1 MFPMGKKDYKKELM
15 NRNLEKWKDEYL
27 KYAYDWFRYN
37 LVKNK
42 CEKALGKRIKI
53 HSLRHCVSK
62 DTEILTIN
70 GWKNYTSLNLEEEIH
85 KRLIDQNEAVNMVA
99 SALRRARTELRSTK
113 KPIVNLLF
121 LGPTGVGKTELAK
134 ALTEFMFNDEEALVR
149 LDMSEYM
156 EKHSVAKM
164 IGSPPGYV
172 GYEEGGQLTE
182 IVRRKPYAVILFDEI
197 EKAHPEVF
205 NILLQILDEGRLTDS
220 KGRKSI
226 LKIQLL
232 L

>member
-70 GWKNYTSLNLEEEIH
+70 GWKNYTSLNLEEEIFSYNLE
-85 KRLIDQNEAVNMVA
+85 KDCIEIDKIIKINKCY
-99 SALRRARTELRSTK
+99 R
-113 KPIVNLLF
+113 
-121 LGPTGVGKTELAK
+121 
-134 ALTEFMFNDEEALVR
+134 DC
-149 LDMSEYM
+149 
-156 EKHSVAKM
+156 
-164 IGSPPGYV
+164 
-172 GYEEGGQLTE
+172 
-182 IVRRKPYAVILFDEI
+182 RRKA
-197 EKAHPEVF
+197 
-205 NILLQILDEGRLTDS
+205 
-220 KGRKSI
+220 
-226 LKIQLL
+226 
-232 L
+232 